1 LKASEAFFNIAKS
14 HGVTRVY
21 GNPGTTELPLLD
33 ALKKFDIEYML
44 ALQDG
49 LCVAMAEGESL
60 YTRKPSIVSLH
71 TVLGLG
77 NSISYIY
84 TSLKN
89 RTPLI
94 VSIGQQDTRHSFH
107 NPFLYAKNDE
117 IAKSVVKQVFTPFTQ
132 EDVPRVFVKAYRLC
146 VTPPFGPVAIV
157 LPMDYVDSDIKL
169 EHKKENYSVKLGV
182 DEEVVKSVAERLDQ
196 AKNPAIVAG
205 YELDIFN
212 EHEALRKLAEKLCC
226 DVYAEPLTSR
236 CAFPSDHPLFCG
248 DLLPASA
255 LLNMTLA
262 PYDFVL
268 LVGCSLLLYP
278 YTVLE
283 PLYKKSVVEIT
294 YDAEEGFSRTWE
306 THVCDVG
313 WFLSELTL
321 HVKKRERERT
331 QNLKYSLLS
340 KAASA
345 KFRMGA
351 EHVLYQISKRNAGR
365 AVFDEA
371 VSLSPILR
379 SFLGYFPKR
388 YFSARSGQ
396 LGWALPASIG
406 FSLAALPSLA
416 VIGDGSFNY
425 ASQALW
431 SASKYQTDTVFIV
444 LDNKGYAILKSYAR
458 SRNMEVTEEEWLSP
472 ETKAESVANAY
483 GVDSRVASD
492 LDSLESA
499 LDWALSGKGPKL
511 LRIEVDTTIPQ
522 LF

>member
-1 LKASEAFFNIAKS
+1 MKASEAFFNIAKS

-132 EDVPRVFVKAYRLC
+132 EDVPRVFVKVYRLC

-196 AKNPAIVAG
+196 
-205 YELDIFN
+205 E
-212 EHEALRKLAEKLCC
+212 
-226 DVYAEPLTSR
+226 
-236 CAFPSDHPLFCG
+236 PSDRG
-248 DLLPASA
+248 G
-255 LLNMTLA
+255 
-262 PYDFVL
+262 V
-268 LVGCSLLLYP
+268 
-278 YTVLE
+278 
-283 PLYKKSVVEIT
+283 
-294 YDAEEGFSRTWE
+294 
-306 THVCDVG
+306 
-313 WFLSELTL
+313 
-321 HVKKRERERT
+321 
-331 QNLKYSLLS
+331 
-340 KAASA
+340 
-345 KFRMGA
+345 
-351 EHVLYQISKRNAGR
+351 R
-365 AVFDEA
+365 A
-371 VSLSPILR
+371 
-379 SFLGYFPKR
+379 
-388 YFSARSGQ
+388 
-396 LGWALPASIG
+396 
-406 FSLAALPSLA
+406 
-416 VIGDGSFNY
+416 
-425 ASQALW
+425 
-431 SASKYQTDTVFIV
+431 
-444 LDNKGYAILKSYAR
+444 
-458 SRNMEVTEEEWLSP
+458 
-472 ETKAESVANAY
+472 
-483 GVDSRVASD
+483 
-492 LDSLESA
+492 
-499 LDWALSGKGPKL
+499 
-511 LRIEVDTTIPQ
+511 
-522 LF
+522 